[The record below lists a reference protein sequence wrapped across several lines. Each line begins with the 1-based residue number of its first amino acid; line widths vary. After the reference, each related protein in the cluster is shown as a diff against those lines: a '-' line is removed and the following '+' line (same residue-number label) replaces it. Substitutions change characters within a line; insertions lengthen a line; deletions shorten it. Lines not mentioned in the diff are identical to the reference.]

1 MTRGLL
7 MASFFLIAGGEAST
21 PAPKPL
27 VCNLQ
32 AMSAAELDRH
42 HLLGAKLRDALVSTR
57 ELKDGYE
64 LTLDLSR
71 LALDA
76 KGLPFCVVEVA
87 EWVDQESRCCPFLE
101 FGIDVRGG
109 SPITK
114 LRLTGPENAKA
125 FLKQQL
131 PIAHAAAP

>member
-1 MTRGLL
+1 MTVFL
-7 MASFFLIAGGEAST
+7 MISVGTVST
-21 PAPKPL
+21 PATQPL

-42 HLLGAKLRDALVSTR
+42 RALGAKLRDALVSTR

-71 LALDA
+71 LAPDA
-76 KGLPFCVVEVA
+76 KGQPFCVVEVA

-114 LRLTGPENAKA
+114 LRLSGPEDAKA
-125 FLKQQL
+125 FLKEQL

>member
-1 MTRGLL
+1 MNGTIG
-7 MASFFLIAGGEAST
+7 MAFFFLVSFGTAST
-21 PAPKPL
+21 AATPPL

-32 AMSAAELDRH
+32 AMTAAELDRH
-42 HLLGAKLRDALVSTR
+42 RVLGAKLRDALVSTR

-64 LTLDLSR
+64 LTLDLAR
-71 LALDA
+71 LAPDA

-109 SPITK
+109 SAITK

-125 FLKQQL
+125 FLKEQL